1 MESILIIL
9 VVILLLLNLGV
20 IFYLVKKKEEIKQD
34 NTEQVFKDELNALRS
49 TFSQSFGSMSKD
61 IAKDM
66 TSALTRV
73 DEKVGVF
80 NAQVQ
85 TLNKSQENFSRILA
99 GVKQYGVLAE
109 FSLAS
114 LLKDLLPAGQ
124 YIENVKMKPGETSDT
139 VEFAIKLQDILVP
152 LDSHW
157 PVEKYKAIDD
167 AYQNNDKDALSEARK
182 DLAVAFRNKAKT
194 VSSKYIAPPKTTD
207 FAIVYAPTEGLFA
220 ELSSYRDPKTKELL
234 LQELRT
240 KYKVT
245 VAGPNTLSALL
256 QSYHLGFQ
264 TLKVQK
270 HATQIYGDLRNI
282 ASRFEKHFDGIID
295 LRKKLEQAM
304 TATDIFGRDAR
315 SIMNT
320 LSNIKDPGTFQETI
334 KENSEKIKVLK

>member
-80 NAQVQ
+80 NAQVE